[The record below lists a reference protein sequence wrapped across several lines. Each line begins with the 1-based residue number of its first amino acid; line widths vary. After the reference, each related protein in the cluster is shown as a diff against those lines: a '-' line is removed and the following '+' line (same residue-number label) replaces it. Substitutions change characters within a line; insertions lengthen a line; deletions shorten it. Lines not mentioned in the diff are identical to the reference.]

1 VANEQGFRGN
11 CNGAHN
17 LEESMKTFLR
27 HFERSII
34 LALLAMM
41 SFVVFLTTIELAVIL
56 IQEMLRPPFLLLNID
71 EMLTVFGFFL
81 MVLIGIE
88 LMETVKIYLEHRTV
102 YVEVILMVAVIAIAR
117 KVIILDV
124 KEMDAVTLLGI
135 AAIILALALGYFA
148 IKKAQEK
155 KE

>member
-1 VANEQGFRGN
+1 MKVF
-11 CNGAHN
+11 
-17 LEESMKTFLR
+17 LER
-27 HFERSII
+27 FERTIV
-34 LALLAMM
+34 LVLLAMM
-41 SFVVFLTTIELAVIL
+41 SFVVFLTTVELAVIL
-56 IQEMLRPPFLLLNID
+56 IQEMIKPPVLLLNIE

-88 LMETVKIYLEHRTV
+88 LMETVKIYIERRTV

-124 KEMDAVTLLGI
+124 KEMDAGRLLGI
-135 AAIILALALGYFA
+135 AAIILALAIGYFA
-148 IKKAQEK
+148 IKKAPDR

>member
-1 VANEQGFRGN
+1 MKAF
-11 CNGAHN
+11 
-17 LEESMKTFLR
+17 LER
-27 HFERSII
+27 FERTVVLI
-34 LALLAMM
+34 LLAMM
-41 SFVVFLTTIELAVIL
+41 SFVVFLTTVELAVIL
-56 IQEMLRPPFLLLNID
+56 IQEMIKPPVLLLNIE

-88 LMETVKIYLEHRTV
+88 LMETVKIYIERRTV

-124 KEMDAVTLLGI
+124 KEMDTGSLLGI
-135 AAIILALALGYFA
+135 AAIILALAIGYLA
-148 IKKAQEK
+148 IKRAPDK

>member
-1 VANEQGFRGN
+1 MR
-11 CNGAHN
+11 
-17 LEESMKTFLR
+17 ESMKAFLER
-27 HFERSII
+27 FERTVVLI
-34 LALLAMM
+34 LLAMM
-41 SFVVFLTTIELAVIL
+41 SFVVFLTTVELAVIL
-56 IQEMLRPPFLLLNID
+56 IQEMIKPPVLLLNIE

-88 LMETVKIYLEHRTV
+88 LMETVKIYIERRTV

-124 KEMDAVTLLGI
+124 KEMDTGSLLGI
-135 AAIILALALGYFA
+135 AAIILALAIGYLA
-148 IKKAQEK
+148 IKRAPDK

>member
-1 VANEQGFRGN
+1 
-11 CNGAHN
+11 
-17 LEESMKTFLR
+17 MKTFLR